1 MGYALAM
8 DGHAVSAFLDRE
20 FPQIHEGGR
29 CFFVDSLEPG
39 VAVMR
44 LKAEPRHLRPG
55 GTVSGP
61 TLFTLADLAAY
72 VVILGHLGP
81 VGLAVTTSAT
91 INFLSKPEPG
101 DLLATCR
108 ILKLGKR
115 LVVVECAL
123 RADGHETIVAH
134 VTMTYSIPTR

>member
-1 MGYALAM
+1 MTLTLAM
-8 DGHAVSAFLDRE
+8 DAGAVSEFLDRE

-29 CFFVDSLEPG
+29 AFSVDSLEPG

-44 LKAEPRHLRPG
+44 LAAGERHLRPG

-72 VVILGHLGP
+72 VVILGHIGP
-81 VGLAVTTSAT
+81 VALAVTTSAT
-91 INFLSKPEPG
+91 INFLTKPEPG

-108 ILKLGKR
+108 ILKLGRR
-115 LVVVECAL
+115 LVVVECSIRSEGREA
-123 RADGHETIVAH
+123 IVAH
-134 VTMTYSIPTR
+134 VTMTYSIPGK